1 MTFFFLFAAV
11 AAAIYGATSGSAL
24 ALVAAALSMA
34 LAVARLTAADGRR
47 DLQQAQAAL
56 QQLFSRPWV
65 WLFAAGLLASIA
77 ATWAA
82 NQRGDPAPLA
92 PALWLAS
99 IVLMLAAAL
108 LHDRG
113 GRLWRRL
120 AATTRFD
127 RYDWLAMLVIFAVA
141 LFLRTY
147 LLDTDLPA
155 MHGDEGE
162 MGELARNVLY
172 GPGDGRGA
180 LPLPYFRTG
189 FLDHPTLFHFLQ
201 AGALLLL
208 GDDILSLKLL
218 SALFGALCAPA
229 IYVIGRV
236 GWGRGAGLAAAWL
249 LAVSH
254 LHIQFSRIALNN
266 IETVWFTIVFIMLV
280 ILVDALGVVPPA
292 RAPVAAPADNQ
303 EDAPDAGEDDAS
315 PPPVQPALPDRRLM
329 LFVLIGLTV
338 GLSQYF
344 YYGSRLIAV
353 LAVPLLLLL
362 WWTRRA
368 TLRDLVV
375 SATSAVAVY
384 LPLLYFY
391 TSNLPSFLN
400 RTRGVSVFSQE
411 GVQHVLGAG
420 AAWPADWWPLLLVQV
435 QRNAEF
441 FIASG
446 DRSAFY
452 MPEFPAF
459 DPVTVALFWLG
470 LGVLVVQWRRFPGQA
485 TLLWLGLGV
494 LLGGVATNDAPNAP
508 RLIVAVPAV
517 FVVAGAA
524 VQKLVDVV
532 GVVWPRGL
540 RWAAGMAV
548 VALFAVTW
556 QANYT
561 IYFERYAQ
569 MQPYAGWS
577 VMSRMMVEHAATHRS
592 VMMGD
597 PILFVEHGTIRF
609 IAADATRANLFSV
622 DEFPQQV
629 ALAAEDGQGVLLIAL
644 THHLN
649 ELAAIKQQY
658 PGGESGDYYD
668 ALDRLVFAYYRLPP

>member
-1 MTFFFLFAAV
+1 MT
-11 AAAIYGATSGSAL
+11 GWPCCSS
-24 ALVAAALSMA
+24 
-34 LAVARLTAADGRR
+34 
-47 DLQQAQAAL
+47 
-56 QQLFSRPWV
+56 
-65 WLFAAGLLASIA
+65 
-77 ATWAA
+77 
-82 NQRGDPAPLA
+82 
-92 PALWLAS
+92 
-99 IVLMLAAAL
+99 
-108 LHDRG
+108 
-113 GRLWRRL
+113 
-120 AATTRFD
+120 
-127 RYDWLAMLVIFAVA
+127 FAVA

-147 LLDTDLPA
+147 LLETDLPA

-189 FLDHPTLFHFLQ
+189 FLDHPTFFHFLQ
-201 AGALLLL
+201 AGALILL

-236 GWGRGAGLAAAWL
+236 GWGRGAGLVAAWL

-280 ILVDALGVVPPA
+280 ILVDALGPVPA
-292 RAPVAAPADNQ
+292 RAPAAAAEDTTTMCLTADA
-303 EDAPDAGEDDAS
+303 DSAA
-315 PPPVQPALPDRRLM
+315 PPVQAGLPDRRLM

-344 YYGSRLIAV
+344 YYGSRLIAL
-353 LAVPLLLLL
+353 LALPLLLLL
-362 WWTRRA
+362 WLTHRA
-368 TLRDLVV
+368 TLRDLAV
-375 SATSAVAVY
+375 SATAAVAVY

-411 GVQHVLGAG
+411 GMQHVLGPS

-524 VQKLVDVV
+524 VQKLFDVL
-532 GVVWPRGL
+532 GAVWPRGL
-540 RWAAGMAV
+540 RWAAGLAV
-548 VALFAVTW
+548 ALLFAVTL

-569 MQPYAGWS
+569 IQPYAGWS

-592 VMMGD
+592 VMLGE

-609 IAADATRANLFSV
+609 IAADAARANLFSV

-629 ALAAEDGQGVLLIAL
+629 ALAAENGQGVLLIAL

-658 PGGESGDYYD
+658 PGGESGEYYD